1 VTAAALAGAAGHRGK
16 AGSPGPESG

>member
-1 VTAAALAGAAGHRGK
+1 VTAAALAGAADHRGK